1 MADDT
6 TEQRLRDIEELL
18 GYLQRGLKELQT
30 FVMKKEL
37 LKCVENEREEKSRE

>member
-1 MADDT
+1 MAEGI

-18 GYLQRGLKELQT
+18 GYLQRGLKDLQM